1 MDTLAQLPLPIVR
14 RLRDLRVKQLENQ
27 NKEME
32 IQQQQAAAKM
42 SASFGN
48 MGGHP
53 QGGGFTPNIP
63 SSPEALSELAEEYM

>member
-42 SASFGN
+42 SANFGN
-48 MGGHP
+48 MGGQP
-53 QGGGFTPNIP
+53 QSGGFTPNIP

>member
-14 RLRDLRVKQLENQ
+14 RLRDLREKQLQNQ

-42 SASFGN
+42 SASFG
-48 MGGHP
+48 MGAHP

-63 SSPEALSELAEEYM
+63 ASPEALSELAEEYM

>member
-1 MDTLAQLPLPIVR
+1 
-14 RLRDLRVKQLENQ
+14 
-27 NKEME
+27 ME

-48 MGGHP
+48 MGGP
-53 QGGGFTPNIP
+53 QQGGGFTPNIP

>member
-14 RLRDLRVKQLENQ
+14 RLRDLREKQLQNQ

-42 SASFGN
+42 SANFG

-53 QGGGFTPNIP
+53 QGGGYTPNIP

>member
-1 MDTLAQLPLPIVR
+1 
-14 RLRDLRVKQLENQ
+14 
-27 NKEME
+27 ME

-53 QGGGFTPNIP
+53 QGGGYTPNIP

>member
-14 RLRDLRVKQLENQ
+14 RLRDLREKQLQNQ

-63 SSPEALSELAEEYM
+63 SSHEALSELAEEYM

>member
-53 QGGGFTPNIP
+53 QSGGYTPNIP
-63 SSPEALSELAEEYM
+63 ASPEALSELAEEYM

>member
-1 MDTLAQLPLPIVR
+1 
-14 RLRDLRVKQLENQ
+14 
-27 NKEME
+27 ME

-42 SASFGN
+42 SANFGN
-48 MGGHP
+48 MGGQP

>member
-1 MDTLAQLPLPIVR
+1 
-14 RLRDLRVKQLENQ
+14 
-27 NKEME
+27 ME

-42 SASFGN
+42 SANFSN
-48 MGGHP
+48 MGGQP